1 MKSLLVVCLLGLF
14 SLNGSAES
22 AKPRY
27 LVVPKSVNSP
37 YFDEVERGC
46 IAAAKELAV
55 ECLYVGS
62 YEADARFQDRI
73 IAEHLNEHI
82 DGIAVSVINSRVLVN
97 RSMLLAAKQSVP
109 VVTFDSDFSAKVLAQ
124 NPALRASY
132 IGSDNFQF
140 GFQLGLLAKR
150 FKPKG
155 GIFCVLSGHRAAS
168 NMQQRL
174 AGLYA
179 ALGPQN
185 SENSS
190 WEEHSRCPIYSDDD
204 AERALSNLEKMMR
217 LHVYAPEL
225 LDVLINLGT
234 GAQSEVLKYSDEVGR
249 YQNVIDKQQLVL
261 LFGDTLPSQKKLL
274 EAGLAHG
281 NVGQRPYDMG
291 YQAIYT
297 LHALNQGKSVQPII
311 YTPLEVCVAGK
322 QPLCQ

>member
-1 MKSLLVVCLLGLF
+1 MKSLLFVCLLGVF
-14 SLNGSAES
+14 SLDGFAES

-27 LVVPKSVNSP
+27 LVVPKSINSP

-46 IAAAKELAV
+46 IAAAKELDV
-55 ECLYVGS
+55 ECLYMGS

-73 IAEHLNEHI
+73 ISEHLSENL

-109 VVTFDSDFSAKVLAQ
+109 VITFDSDFSAKALAE
-124 NPALRASY
+124 NPTLRVSY
-132 IGSDNFQF
+132 IGSDNFQL
-140 GFQLGLLAKR
+140 GFQLGLLAKQ
-150 FKPKG
+150 FKPEG
-155 GIFCVLSGHRAAS
+155 GVFCVLSGHRAAS
-168 NMQQRL
+168 NMQRRL
-174 AGLYA
+174 DGVYE
-179 ALGPQN
+179 ALSQNDPDN
-185 SENSS
+185 SE

-204 AERALSNLEKMMR
+204 AKRALSNLEKMMR

-234 GAQSEVLKYSDEVGR
+234 GAQSEVLQYSDEVGR
-249 YQNVIDKQQLVL
+249 YQREIDSQQLML

-274 EAGLAHG
+274 AANLAHG
-281 NVGQRPYDMG
+281 NVGQRPYEMG

-297 LHALNQGKSVQPII
+297 LHALNQGKQVPPVI
-311 YTPLEVCVAGK
+311 YTPLEVCIAGK